1 MSSPPPSPQHDLGQ
15 WGEEFVAKWLEKQG
29 WTILER
35 RWHCRW
41 GELDLVAQFPLQ
53 QNVRSHF
60 NQSPTLSPQFEGKE
74 NEIATGIAFIEVK
87 TRSQGSWDAN
97 GLQSITPA
105 KQQKLWQ
112 AAHLFLAD
120 YPELAV
126 LPCRFD
132 VALVYHQRFRSA
144 QPRPVPTPKWVAPSP
159 QIGYTLVLQD
169 YIPAAFELSE

>member
-1 MSSPPPSPQHDLGQ
+1 MSSASSSPQNDLGQ
-15 WGEEFVAKWLEKQG
+15 WGEDFVAKWLEKQG
-29 WTILER
+29 WIILQR

-53 QNVRSHF
+53 RQVRSHF
-60 NQSPTLSPQFEGKE
+60 NQPVQSCESDQST
-74 NEIATGIAFIEVK
+74 TGIAFVEVK

-120 YPELAV
+120 YPDLAT

-132 VALVYHQRFRSA
+132 VALVYHQRFQSS
-144 QPRPVPTPKWVAPSP
+144 QSRPVPTPKWVAPSP

-169 YIPAAFELSE
+169 YIPSAFELSEGNA